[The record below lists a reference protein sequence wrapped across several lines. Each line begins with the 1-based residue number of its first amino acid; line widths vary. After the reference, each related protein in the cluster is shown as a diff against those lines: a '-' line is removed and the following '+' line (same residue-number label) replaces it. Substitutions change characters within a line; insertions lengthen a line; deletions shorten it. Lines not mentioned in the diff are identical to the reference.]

1 MQSGFRRTTRA
12 MANRSGNIVFSQQE
26 KEVCARLAAPDVD
39 EQWADE
45 HIKRSIEEIRSTWS
59 ARETELRT
67 WTEPEVEIREIQRI
81 DFRREGMR
89 LA

>member
-12 MANRSGNIVFSQQE
+12 MANRSGNIVFSQAD
-26 KEVCARLAAPDVD
+26 KEIGAKLAAADVD
-39 EQWADE
+39 EEWADE
-45 HIKRSIEEIRSTWS
+45 HIKRSIEEIRSTWN
-59 ARETELRT
+59 AIETELRT

-89 LA
+89 IA

>member
-12 MANRSGNIVFSQQE
+12 MANASGNMVFSPAD
-26 KEVCARLAAPDVD
+26 KEVCAKLAAPDVD

-45 HIKRSIEEIRSTWS
+45 HVRRALEEIRGTWT

-67 WTEPEVEIREIQRI
+67 WTEPEVELRTIRRI

-89 LA
+89 IA